1 MQLPSSPK
9 KGISTGT
16 TDTGEMSEMALHF
29 DIGCLRVCNIGT
41 DTILQIYRSV
51 GAVPP
56 SSHRNTATAVEVQVK
71 CAVISRGS
79 P

>member
-16 TDTGEMSEMALHF
+16 TDTGEMSEMAVHLN
-29 DIGCLRVCNIGT
+29 IGYLRVCNIGT
-41 DTILQIYRSV
+41 DTILQIYKSV
-51 GAVPP
+51 GDVPP
-56 SSHRNTATAVEVQVK
+56 SS
-71 CAVISRGS
+71 